1 MARMVLSPYATPT
14 PVPNWPPMPQ
24 TMTPN
29 TPPPRYTNQ
38 TPTSCT
44 LPQSQNNLNKPAPDD
59 NLCASPTNPFQA
71 TPSTNQGLFPSPA
84 TGVTATPQVKTRNGK
99 NDLFT
104 NWDRCNPCYESS
116 LRYPM
121 QRWGLVGFQMQWGVW
136 TMASACVLCWPS
148 VVVQVF
154 RIYSGICT
162 SHGLQE
168 SHRKVIESV
177 SVVGRFP
184 VKGEVE

>member
-1 MARMVLSPYATPT
+1 MARMVLSPCATLT
-14 PVPNWPPMPQ
+14 PIPNWPPMPQ
-24 TMTPN
+24 MMTPN

-44 LPQSQNNLNKPAPDD
+44 PPQSQNNLNKPAPDD

-84 TGVTATPQVKTRNGK
+84 TRVTATPQVKTRNGK

-121 QRWGLVGFQMQWGVW
+121 QRLGLVGFNFPDAMGG
-136 TMASACVLCWPS
+136 MDNGFSLCAALAFCCGPGIS
-148 VVVQVF
+148 NIFRYMHVPQVAGK
-154 RIYSGICT
+154 S
-162 SHGLQE
+162 
-168 SHRKVIESV
+168 
-177 SVVGRFP
+177 
-184 VKGEVE
+184 